1 MTDVDDLEYDRKGK
15 GRPVVLLTPA
25 RDAALVDAL
34 ATRFEVF
41 AVPVDGDI
49 TMRLKLL
56 LERLRVERPLL
67 VAYGT
72 GVDAAVAISSKRM
85 PRGIVVIGEARVRM
99 GVLPMLA
106 VAESE
111 LSQPGSL
118 VDRIAEFDAPL
129 T

>member
-1 MTDVDDLEYDRKGK
+1 MTDGDDLEYDRKGK
-15 GRPVVLLTPA
+15 ARPLVLLTPA
-25 RDAALVDAL
+25 KDGVLVDAL

-49 TMRLKLL
+49 TTRLKLL

-72 GVDAAVAISSKRM
+72 GIDAAVAISTKRM
-85 PRGIVVIGEARVRM
+85 PRGLVVIGEARERP
-99 GVLPMLA
+99 GTLPTLA
-106 VAESE
+106 VAEAE
-111 LSQPGSL
+111 LSQPGRL